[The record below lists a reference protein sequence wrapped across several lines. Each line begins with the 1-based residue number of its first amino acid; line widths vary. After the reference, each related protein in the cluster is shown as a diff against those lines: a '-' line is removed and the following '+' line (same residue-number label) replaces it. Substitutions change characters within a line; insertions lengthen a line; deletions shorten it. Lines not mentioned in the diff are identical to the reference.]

1 MIILAKTNLNL
12 IMTKIYSRIF
22 LVLMFLISFNLLHAQ
37 DKYVMDPD
45 FNAAFQTN
53 THFIDGKNIT
63 ATVAQQDGKVLV
75 VYDTYEYVISGTA
88 QVVSKVVRINA
99 DYTLDTSYNAGE
111 FDGTISSIALQNNGK
126 IILVGTFKKYNTT
139 NSYNIVRLNS
149 DGTLDTGFAVGSG
162 FNYYVYADPKTP
174 RKIKIQ
180 SDNKILIAGNF
191 WSYNGV
197 TKKYMIRLNT
207 DGSIDNTFTFDD
219 SYYDNEVK
227 DFDLQP
233 DGKIVAM
240 YSTKVARFN
249 TDGSLDSSFSTIEG
263 SGSTEMSGRLYC
275 IAVRNDG
282 KIYLGGRFV
291 ISLNRQYVARLNAD
305 GTLDSTFMPKKFF
318 NQTWENQDRYGIFS
332 FLIQPD
338 GKVLAGGCFKK
349 YGTDQ
354 AAGILRLNDD
364 ATIDTSFQGKVTGMI
379 NGYSD
384 QDVISHLS
392 YYNDGSILA
401 SGNIRMFNEVAVN
414 NMVRFSSNGTINMA
428 FRNICKGFDRA
439 VHKLFVQPD
448 GKIIATGYFFSYN
461 GFTADRIIRLNA
473 DGSVDE
479 TFKVDTHLYM
489 QTSNFPV
496 DIRFQPDGKILMGT
510 NGFIYTSG
518 LGAFG
523 GAVIRLN
530 NNGSLDTSFFSLA
543 GTDIGL
549 EGSMDKFILKG
560 DGKVVVPNMYRYNS
574 TVNLNYEITSLDTDG
589 NLDNTITYQKP
600 YSDIRSL
607 KLLPDGKILLT
618 GKNANSSK
626 RTLGRLLPNG
636 TIDPI
641 FFQDSSQPDM
651 IEYYPT
657 PDGKILTLGN
667 TATAHRI
674 SRFNN
679 DGTLDA
685 SFSQPTY
692 PITGT
697 PLQQQPLE
705 FENNGKFFTTVL
717 KTFDPR
723 NLVRHNADGSY
734 DTTFDIGSGF
744 TMSHTSYYGDIVSSV
759 KKQNNGFLVGGE
771 FSAFNGQYAKGITR
785 LILQN
790 SLNVKEANTGK
801 KNLIYPNPTTGIIN
815 IKAEGY
821 SQYEVKDNSGRT
833 IVPSS
838 KIQSTIDVS
847 HLTAGIYYILLKN
860 GKETSVQKFIK
871 K

>member
-1 MIILAKTNLNL
+1 
-12 IMTKIYSRIF
+12 MTKIYSRIF
-22 LVLMFLISFNLLHAQ
+22 LILMFFISLNILYAQ
-37 DKYVMDPD
+37 DKYVMDPN
-45 FNAAFQTN
+45 FNAAFQGN
-53 THFIDGKNIT
+53 THFIDGKQIT
-63 ATVAQQDGKVLV
+63 ASVAQPDGKVLV
-75 VYDTYEYVISGTA
+75 VYDTYEYIVSGTA

-111 FDGTISSIALQNNGK
+111 FDGTISSIALQNDGK
-126 IILVGTFKKYNTT
+126 IILVGTFKKYNAT
-139 NSYNIVRLNS
+139 NSYNIIRLNS
-149 DGTLDTGFAVGSG
+149 DGTRDAGFAVGSG
-162 FNYYVYADPKTP
+162 FNYYQYADPKTP

-180 SDNKILIAGNF
+180 SDNKILVAGNF
-191 WSYNGV
+191 WSYNGI

-207 DGSIDNTFTFDD
+207 DGSIDNTFTFD
-219 SYYDNEVK
+219 SNYYDSEVK

-240 YSTKVARFN
+240 YSAKVARFN
-249 TDGSLDSSFSTIEG
+249 TDGSVDSSFSSIGGG
-263 SGSTEMSGRLYC
+263 SSTELDGQLYC

-291 ISLNRQYVARLNAD
+291 ISLNRQYIARLNAD
-305 GTLDSTFMPKKFF
+305 GTLDSTFIPKKFF
-318 NQTWENQDRYGIFS
+318 NQYWENEERYGIFS

-338 GKVLAGGCFKK
+338 GKVLAGGTFKK
-349 YGTDQ
+349 YGADQ
-354 AAGILRLNDD
+354 AAGILRLNED
-364 ATIDTSFQGKVTGMI
+364 ATLDTTFQGEVTPMI

-384 QDVISHLS
+384 QDVISNLS
-392 YYNDGSILA
+392 YYTDGSILA

-414 NMVRFSSNGTINMA
+414 NMVRFSSNGTINMT

-439 VHKLFVQPD
+439 VHKIFVQPD

-461 GFTADRIIRLNA
+461 GFTGDRIIRLNA

-489 QTSNFPV
+489 QTSTFPV
-496 DIRFQPDGKILMGT
+496 DIQFQPDGKILMGT
-510 NGFIYTSG
+510 NGVIYTSG

-530 NNGSLDTSFFSLA
+530 NNGSLDTSFFSLT

-549 EGSMDKFILKG
+549 EGYMGNFILKG

-574 TVNLNYEITSLDTDG
+574 TVNLNYEITTLDTEG
-589 NLDNTITYQKP
+589 NLDNSITYQKP
-600 YSDIRSL
+600 YSEIRSL
-607 KLLPDGKILLT
+607 KLLPDSKILLT

-626 RTLGRLLPNG
+626 RTLGRLLANG
-636 TIDPI
+636 TIDPG
-641 FFQDSSQPDM
+641 FFQDSSQPD
-651 IEYYPT
+651 IITFYPT

-679 DGTLDA
+679 DGTLDT

-692 PITGT
+692 PIAGS
-697 PLQQQPLE
+697 PLQEQPLE

-717 KTFDPR
+717 KAFDSR
-723 NLVRHNADGSY
+723 NLVRHNANGSY
-734 DTTFDIGSGF
+734 DTSFDIGSGF
-744 TMSHTSYYGDIVSSV
+744 TMSHTNYYGDIVGSI
-759 KKQNNGFLVGGE
+759 KKHNDGFLVGGE
-771 FSAFNGQYAKGITR
+771 FSAFDGQYAKGIAR
-785 LILQN
+785 LIPQN

-801 KNLIYPNPTTGIIN
+801 KSLIYPNPTTGVIN
-815 IKAEGY
+815 IKTEGY

-833 IVPSS
+833 IIPSA
-838 KIQSTIDVS
+838 KIQSMIDVS
-847 HLTAGIYYILLKN
+847 HFPAGIYYLLLKN